1 MINVLQLIGSFGE
14 GGSERQALQLA
25 RLLLDQSRYNVH
37 IACLDR
43 KGALLND
50 AESLGFREVPEFPL
64 TSFYNSNTV
73 RQLNRFSRYL
83 TEHGIR
89 IVHTHDFYTNVFG
102 MAGATLARVPARIAS
117 RRETLGWRTNAQR
130 FVERRAYNLAH
141 AVVTNSEAARR
152 QLIGEGVSSTKIST
166 IHNGLS
172 FDRVTPRT
180 RLSRREL
187 LSSFDMPDEPDSQIV
202 TIIANLR
209 HPVKNYP
216 MFLRAARIV
225 LDANP
230 GTKFV
235 IAGEGELMPSM
246 RKLATELGIDG
257 SVFFLGRCD
266 RVGDLLAMSD
276 ICALSSTAEG
286 FSNAILEYMA
296 AAKPVVVTD
305 VGGAR
310 EAVVDGVTG
319 YLVPSND
326 HSGMAARIVFML
338 RNRDVS
344 REMGERGRK
353 TVRARF
359 SCEAQLANTEE
370 LYDRIVARVS
380 TTLRQTLNNGATS
393 VSPAPLSKKS

>member
-25 RLLLDQSRYNVH
+25 RLLLEKGRYKVH
-37 IACLDR
+37 VACLDR
-43 KGALLND
+43 KGALLNEAD
-50 AESLGFREVPEFPL
+50 KLGFREIPEFPL
-64 TSFYNSNTV
+64 TSFYNSNTL
-73 RQLNRFSRYL
+73 RQLKRFSRYL
-83 TEHGIR
+83 IEREIR

-102 MAGATLARVPARIAS
+102 IAGATLARVPARIAS

-152 QLIGEGVSSTKIST
+152 QLIGEGVRSTKINT
-166 IHNGLS
+166 IYNGLA
-172 FDRVTPRT
+172 FERVTPQT
-180 RLSRREL
+180 RLTRREL
-187 LSSFDMPDEPDSQIV
+187 LLSFGLPDEPDSQIV

-216 MFLRAARIV
+216 MFLSAARIV
-225 LDANP
+225 HDASP

-235 IAGEGELMPSM
+235 IAGEGELLPSL
-246 RKLATELGIDG
+246 RKLAAELGIDG

-276 ICALSSTAEG
+276 VCALSSTAEG

-326 HSGMAARIVFML
+326 HSAMAARIVFL
-338 RNRDVS
+338 LQNRDAA

-353 TVRARF
+353 ITGARF

-370 LYDRIVARVS
+370 LYDRIVACVS
-380 TTLRQTLNNGATS
+380 TKLRKTLITERQAP
-393 VSPAPLSKKS
+393 SPLR

>member
-14 GGSERQALQLA
+14 GGSERQALQLS
-25 RLLLDQSRYNVH
+25 RLLVEQGRYNVH

-43 KGALLND
+43 KGALLD
-50 AESLGFREVPEFPL
+50 EAEKLGFREIPEFPL
-64 TSFYNSNTV
+64 TSFYNSNAL
-73 RQLNRFSRYL
+73 RQIQRFSRYL
-83 TEHGIR
+83 IEREIR

-141 AVVTNSEAARR
+141 AVVANSDAARK
-152 QLIGEGVSSTKIST
+152 QLISEGVRSTKIKT
-166 IHNGLS
+166 VHNGLS
-172 FDRVTPRT
+172 FDRISPQT
-180 RLSRREL
+180 RLTRSEL
-187 LSSFDMPDEPDSQIV
+187 LVSFGMPDEPDSQIV
-202 TIIANLR
+202 TIVANLR

-225 LDANP
+225 HDASP
-230 GTKFV
+230 DTKFV
-235 IAGEGELMPSM
+235 IAGEGELLTRM
-246 RKLATELGIDG
+246 RKLAEELGLGG

-266 RVGDLLAMSD
+266 RVADLLSLSD

-296 AAKPVVVTD
+296 AGRPVVVTD

-326 HSGMAARIVFML
+326 HSAMAERIASLL
-338 RNRDVS
+338 RNRDQA
-344 REMGERGRK
+344 REMGERGREI
-353 TVRARF
+353 TRARF

-380 TTLRQTLNNGATS
+380 TKLRQTLNDGTAS
-393 VSPAPLSKKS
+393 VSPAPVGKK